1 MGLDIAS
8 IKQLRDRTGAG
19 MSDCK
24 KALEEANGNI
34 DLACD
39 ILREKGIIKAS
50 KKGGRIAA
58 EGTTYV
64 YANGN
69 DGIIVEVNSETDFVG
84 KSDAFKSFVAE
95 VANVILTNKPATL
108 EAAKDLTAQLF
119 TDATVKIGEKLDLRR
134 FEIVTK
140 TEEQSFGTY
149 IHMGGK
155 IGVLALF
162 EGHEPTVSHGV
173 TMHIAGNNPQYV
185 SINDI
190 PADVVAHETAI
201 QLEASK
207 TDPKLAGKPAHIL
220 ENIIKGI
227 SDKIF
232 GLVVLCRETRN
243 HLYVISGSQALIGNR
258 QGLLA
263 QRILII
269 SRYGDCLVIQGHL
282 FGSASNN
289 NGQNAALKLQHL
301 PLNKLHTRKI
311 GGSDEDLRR
320 LRRASGVGIYTAAQQ
335 YKSRSKGED
344 RQDDQKQLYLCVFH
358 ILPFFLLFQ
367 KKIHLRARRTAFT
380 VRQAR

>member
-34 DLACD
+34 DVACD

-64 YANGN
+64 CANGN
-69 DGIIVEVNSETDFVG
+69 EGIIVEVNSETDFVG
-84 KSDAFKSFVAE
+84 KSDAFKSFVVE
-95 VANVILTNKPATL
+95 VANVILASKPATIE
-108 EAAKDLTAQLF
+108 EAKELTAQLF

-140 TEEQSFGTY
+140 TDAQSFGTY

-220 ENIIKGI
+220 ENIIKGKVTKHFAESI
-227 SDKIF
+227 LLDQEYFLEEGKT
-232 GLVVLCRETRN
+232 VA
-243 HLYVISGSQALIGNR
+243 QALKAAK
-258 QGLLA
+258 L
-263 QRILII
+263 
-269 SRYGDCLVIQGHL
+269 SVVKFFRYETG
-282 FGSASNN
+282 
-289 NGQNAALKLQHL
+289 
-301 PLNKLHTRKI
+301 
-311 GGSDEDLRR
+311 E
-320 LRRASGVGIYTAAQQ
+320 GIEKRTENFA
-335 YKSRSKGED
+335 EEV
-344 RQDDQKQLYLCVFH
+344 QKQM
-358 ILPFFLLFQ
+358 
-367 KKIHLRARRTAFT
+367 K
-380 VRQAR
+380 